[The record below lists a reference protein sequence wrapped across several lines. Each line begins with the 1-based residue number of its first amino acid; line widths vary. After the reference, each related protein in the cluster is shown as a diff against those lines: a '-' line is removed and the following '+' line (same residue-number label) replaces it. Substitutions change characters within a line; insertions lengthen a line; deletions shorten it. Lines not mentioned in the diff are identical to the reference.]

1 MPEQIQASDTRAL
14 LEKFFS
20 LDDLQDLTS
29 DAGTLLGCP
38 ILVVDDAF
46 HVSSH
51 FGPLGFSDTLFR
63 TAVNNG
69 EISYE
74 AGAMLSRS
82 EALTAGRADF
92 FTLDGSPFRRRF
104 SPLISAGVR
113 LGEAAHGVR
122 RLQMIRFAVQN
133 LRRYIP
139 SYRVRPDIAQ
149 VVPRQR
155 LAERRLDSLFRFELS
170 LGDICPCHHAFDE
183 LFHAHDG

>member
-51 FGPLGFSDTLFR
+51 FDPLGFSDTLFR

-92 FTLDGSPFRRRF
+92 LPGICRTLLYFSISSSMNGSTCLNTVP
-104 SPLISAGVR
+104 A
-113 LGEAAHGVR
+113 
-122 RLQMIRFAVQN
+122 
-133 LRRYIP
+133 
-139 SYRVRPDIAQ
+139 RP
-149 VVPRQR
+149 
-155 LAERRLDSLFRFELS
+155 
-170 LGDICPCHHAFDE
+170 
-183 LFHAHDG
+183 

>member
-1 MPEQIQASDTRAL
+1 M
-14 LEKFFS
+14 
-20 LDDLQDLTS
+20 
-29 DAGTLLGCP
+29 
-38 ILVVDDAF
+38 DDAF

-104 SPLISAGVR
+104 SPLIIAGVR
-113 LGEAAHGVR
+113 LGYLICIETDGH
-122 RLQMIRFAVQN
+122 LQ
-133 LRRYIP
+133 
-139 SYRVRPDIAQ
+139 Q
-149 VVPRQR
+149 VPEETWRTVESVPAKQLFIETSRQDKPFET
-155 LAERRLDSLFRFELS
+155 AEDQERIKTFTGFTAEIIQHEIDH
-170 LGDICPCHHAFDE
+170 C
-183 LFHAHDG
+183 DGIVI